1 MKIMKQHKLI
11 SKIMGRKGRK
21 LLMALIEMLIMMC
34 KVIIF
39 HHSYVSYLRTSLL
52 RRELEITGQT
62 GEEAPFLGKSCS
74 KNQNCLFN
82 LKFIIQSHFNM
93 LNMMVSISFSIL
105 DRLYPFW
112 IENSCWIKKLCTNT
126 R

>member
-1 MKIMKQHKLI
+1 MEIMKQHKLI
-11 SKIMGRKGRK
+11 SKIMGRKERK
-21 LLMALIEMLIMMC
+21 LLMALIGMLIMMC

-52 RRELEITGQT
+52 RRELEIRGQI
-62 GEEAPFLGKSCS
+62 GEEAPFLRKSCS

-82 LKFIIQSHFNM
+82 PKFVIQSHFNM
-93 LNMMVSISFSIL
+93 LNMMVIISFSIL

-112 IENSCWIKKLCTNT
+112 IENC
-126 R
+126 